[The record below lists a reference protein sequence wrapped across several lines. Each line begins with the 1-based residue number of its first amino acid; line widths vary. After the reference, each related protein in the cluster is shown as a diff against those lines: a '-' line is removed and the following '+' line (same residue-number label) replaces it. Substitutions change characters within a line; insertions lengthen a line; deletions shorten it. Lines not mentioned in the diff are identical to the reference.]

1 MCQHALT
8 ASDIVMW
15 APEMKDKTPC
25 KEQNTGFKEAGGLQR
40 ICLLFLDLLY
50 SDTSV
55 LYLNNCPKLSIVHG
69 IRDIPSF
76 LDSHRPKSSEIET
89 VAENLQSPPLFRSY
103 FIISTYLLL
112 APN

>member
-8 ASDIVMW
+8 ASDVVMW

-40 ICLLFLDLLY
+40 ICLLCLDLLY

-55 LYLNNCPKLSIVHG
+55 LYKTTAL
-69 IRDIPSF
+69 SF
-76 LDSHRPKSSEIET
+76 LSYMELET
-89 VAENLQSPPLFRSY
+89 FLHS
-103 FIISTYLLL
+103 
-112 APN
+112 